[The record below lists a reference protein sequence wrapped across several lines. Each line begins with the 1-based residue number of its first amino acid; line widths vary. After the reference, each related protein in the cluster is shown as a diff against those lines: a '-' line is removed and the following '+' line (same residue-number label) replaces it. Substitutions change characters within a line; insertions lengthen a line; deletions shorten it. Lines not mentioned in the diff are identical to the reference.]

1 MKIWLYRAP
10 TILHAK
16 HLTIDDSVTVLGSSN
31 MDIRSFLLQM
41 ECSLMVGGTDFME
54 KIREVEE
61 TYRSRS
67 RQLDLDEWRQRPF
80 RMQVIDNLC
89 RLASAVV

>member
-1 MKIWLYRAP
+1 MPRYDFVLLDADHTLFDFDRAEAEALRA
-10 TILHAK
+10 T
-16 HLTIDDSVTVLGSSN
+16 
-31 MDIRSFLLQM
+31 LLRYG
-41 ECSLMVGGTDFME
+41 LPDT
-54 KIREVEE
+54 REVEE
-61 TYRSRS
+61 TYRSSS